1 VFVMFQRFSGFKSMQ
16 SKLIFLVAGLL
27 VVAALIVG
35 CLSVWQITRFGESGV
50 EEIRGQMYAERQ
62 SKLKTLV
69 DTAHALMGEYHDR
82 VKSGELTPEDAQQR
96 ALKRLGAMRYD
107 NGEGYFWIHSA
118 GERPLMVMH
127 PLKPEMKGK
136 DLSTEED
143 FSSIQSLFYDGQIYA
158 KNNDTIKRNVKP
170 ARLFVEMNRVCAEK
184 GEGFVQYYW
193 PKPGE
198 DPTVGYPKFSYVKL
212 YGPWNW
218 VIGTGMYID
227 DIDREIAKIKQETRA
242 KVRQAVLT
250 VGLSLTGC
258 LAAAFFLALLFSR
271 SIVRPVNHMVDAAGR
286 LAQGDLTAAVAVRT
300 NDEIGRL
307 ARSFEQMRQQLRE
320 LIQGIAR
327 AGTQVS
333 NTAGALAAQTDQTS
347 NAAAENAAT
356 VSEIAATVDNVVQNI
371 KEVSSQLAEAERQAG
386 QGRENID
393 SVVSTMREIDQSAEQ
408 VAASVSALNQAIE
421 KIGQFV
427 DTIDGIADQ
436 TNLLALNAAIEAAR
450 AGDAG
455 KGFAVVAEEVRK
467 LAENSAQ
474 SAKEI
479 NLIISEVQQQS
490 ARAAKDM
497 EGGREK
503 TARGGLVVQE
513 VSQSLIAVI
522 GLVQDVS
529 RKARDVAAAAGQMA
543 GAVQNTAAGIEE
555 QTAAVEEVS
564 ASAAELNKVAA
575 QMKEL
580 MGRFRLE

>member
-1 VFVMFQRFSGFKSMQ
+1 M
-16 SKLIFLVAGLL
+16 
-27 VVAALIVG
+27 
-35 CLSVWQITRFGESGV
+35 
-50 EEIRGQMYAERQ
+50 
-62 SKLKTLV
+62 
-69 DTAHALMGEYHDR
+69 
-82 VKSGELTPEDAQQR
+82 
-96 ALKRLGAMRYD
+96 
-107 NGEGYFWIHSA
+107 
-118 GERPLMVMH
+118 
-127 PLKPEMKGK
+127 
-136 DLSTEED
+136 
-143 FSSIQSLFYDGQIYA
+143 
-158 KNNDTIKRNVKP
+158 
-170 ARLFVEMNRVCAEK
+170 
-184 GEGFVQYYW
+184 
-193 PKPGE
+193 
-198 DPTVGYPKFSYVKL
+198 
-212 YGPWNW
+212 
-218 VIGTGMYID
+218 
-227 DIDREIAKIKQETRA
+227 
-242 KVRQAVLT
+242 
-250 VGLSLTGC
+250 
-258 LAAAFFLALLFSR
+258 
-271 SIVRPVNHMVDAAGR
+271 
-286 LAQGDLTAAVAVRT
+286 
-300 NDEIGRL
+300 
-307 ARSFEQMRQQLRE
+307 
-320 LIQGIAR
+320 
-327 AGTQVS
+327 
-333 NTAGALAAQTDQTS
+333 
-347 NAAAENAAT
+347 
-356 VSEIAATVDNVVQNI
+356 VQNI

-503 TARGGLVVQE
+503 TARGCLVVQE